1 MSVPRSVPIGAVCLL
16 YAALPGAVPLSDPSP
31 TTVALPASP
40 LLRAAPLR
48 IREASADLRVVQ
60 ADSGCMRTPVSARS
74 ADVTR
79 CITKLSLF
87 PGAFA

>member
-16 YAALPGAVPLSDPSP
+16 YAAVPGAVPLSGPSP
-31 TTVALPASP
+31 KAVELPTSP
-40 LLRAAPLR
+40 LLHAAPRR
-48 IREASADLRVVQ
+48 IREASPDLRVAQ
-60 ADSGCMRTPVSARS
+60 ADSGCMRNPVSARS
-74 ADVTR
+74 ADIHR